1 MLEQVLVVEVVLVLV
16 VRVDLG
22 GGRMV
27 VSEVVELNEIVG
39 VVWGLRVE

>member
-22 GGRMV
+22 GDRV
-27 VSEVVELNEIVG
+27 VVLEVVELNEIVG

>member
-22 GGRMV
+22 GGRV
-27 VSEVVELNEIVG
+27 VVLEVVELNEIVG
-39 VVWGLRVE
+39 VVWGLREE

>member
-22 GGRMV
+22 GGRV
-27 VSEVVELNEIVG
+27 VVLEEVELNEIVG

>member
-22 GGRMV
+22 GGRV
-27 VSEVVELNEIVG
+27 VVLEVVELNEIVG

>member
-22 GGRMV
+22 GGRV
-27 VSEVVELNEIVG
+27 VVFEVVELNEIVG

>member
-22 GGRMV
+22 GGRV
-27 VSEVVELNEIVG
+27 VVVEVVELNEIVG

>member
-22 GGRMV
+22 GGRAV
-27 VSEVVELNEIVG
+27 VLEVVELNEIVEI
-39 VVWGLRVE
+39 VWEFRV

>member
-27 VSEVVELNEIVG
+27 VLEVVELNEIVG